1 MKYLDNNGLLY
12 VIKQIK
18 TWLNGKVSKEDG
30 KGLSTNDYTTEEK
43 NKLAGLSNYTLP
55 TASADTK
62 GGVKI
67 GSGLQMN
74 GDVLSATGGGTADAV
89 DWENVTN
96 KPTKLTDFTNDLA
109 YKTAYDASTNKIA
122 TESDLAIKTLA
133 GTIGNPIILSSLE
146 PGLYKIKGIVRD
158 FPGIDSTDYV
168 TASTIS
174 VSQHAGATSVV
185 FLEPTYMSQMGVC
198 FKTINITRNGSSY
211 VSDNSSIPGLDYI
224 MTLNNELGKNFAD
237 PYDESKSY
245 AVGDLTT
252 YSGIL
257 YKVIGTI
264 SSGTDFYTAITGN
277 LVQQIDIFE
286 VIDGKG
292 YQTSSQVETA
302 ITSKGYQTSSQ
313 VESAITS
320 KGYQTSSQVE
330 TAITSK
336 GYQTANDV
344 ETAITNKISSV
355 MTYKGTVANYS
366 DLPTNAKVGD
376 TYNITNK
383 SSHNKAGDNAAW
395 NGTSWDILAGTIDL
409 SGYYTKDEMK
419 ALTNDEIDNIFT
431 AE

>member
-12 VIKQIK
+12 VIQKIK
-18 TWLNGKVSKEDG
+18 TWLTGKVDKVDG

-74 GDVLSATGGGTADAV
+74 GDVLSVTGGGTADAV
-89 DWENVTN
+89 DWTNVTN

-109 YKTAYDASTNKIA
+109 YKTAYDASTNKIL
-122 TESDLAIKTLA
+122 TENDTEIKTLV
-133 GTIGNPIILSSLE
+133 GTAENPVNAIDLSR
-146 PGLYKIKGIVRD
+146 GLYKVKGYFKADTQSTRTLTSEHFLMVLPD
-158 FPGIDSTDYV
+158 SVPGTFV
-168 TASTIS
+168 QTILFES
-174 VSQHAGATSVV
+174 FANSKPGRSIEIRQVSRSGSDIYYISPIETS
-185 FLEPTYMSQMGVC
+185 L
-198 FKTINITRNGSSY
+198 KT
-211 VSDNSSIPGLDYI
+211 L
-224 MTLNNELGKNFAD
+224 
-237 PYDESKSY
+237 
-245 AVGDLTT
+245 
-252 YSGIL
+252 
-257 YKVIGTI
+257 
-264 SSGTDFYTAITGN
+264 TDFSNTKTQLLKNSNGTFKWVDDTYPT
-277 LVQQIDIFE
+277 VDE
-286 VIDGKG
+286 
-292 YQTSSQVETA
+292 VETA
-302 ITSKGYQTSSQ
+302 ITSKGYQTASDVNSI
-313 VESAITS
+313 IT
-320 KGYQTSSQVE
+320 G
-330 TAITSK
+330 K

-419 ALTNDEIDNIFT
+419 ALTNDEIDGIFT

>member
-12 VIKQIK
+12 VIQKIK
-18 TWLNGKVSKEDG
+18 TWLSGKVDKVDG
-30 KGLSTNDYTTEEK
+30 KGLSTNDYTTNEK

-55 TASADTK
+55 TASATTK

-89 DWENVTN
+89 DWANVTN

-122 TESDLAIKTLA
+122 TESDIAIKTLV
-133 GTIGNPIILSSLE
+133 GTSDNPIILSSLE
-146 PGLYKIKGIVRD
+146 TGLYKIKGIVGEHPD
-158 FPGIDSTDYV
+158 DSDRYDYLTDRIV
-168 TASTIS
+168 A
-174 VSQHAGATSVV
+174 VSQNDGAISVV
-185 FLEPTYMSQMGVC
+185 FLEPRYMSQMGVC
-198 FKTINITRNGSSY
+198 FKTTNITRNGGTY
-211 VSDNSSIPGLDYI
+211 VSEGSYIPGLAYI
-224 MTLNNELGKNFAD
+224 MTLSNELGKNFAD

-264 SSGTDFYTAITGN
+264 SSGTDFYTAMTGN

-313 VESAITS
+313 VES
-320 KGYQTSSQVE
+320 
-330 TAITSK
+330 AITSK

-383 SSHNKAGDNAAW
+383 SNHNKAGDNAAW

-409 SGYYTKDEMK
+409 SGYYTKAEME
-419 ALTNDEIDNIFT
+419 ALTNDEIDGIFT
-431 AE
+431 TE